1 MERRKYVLPK
11 KVCHDELFAQTK
23 VEESGILIGVWDL
36 VG

>member
-1 MERRKYVLPK
+1 MYYQK
-11 KVCHDELFAQTK
+11 KVCHDELFARTK